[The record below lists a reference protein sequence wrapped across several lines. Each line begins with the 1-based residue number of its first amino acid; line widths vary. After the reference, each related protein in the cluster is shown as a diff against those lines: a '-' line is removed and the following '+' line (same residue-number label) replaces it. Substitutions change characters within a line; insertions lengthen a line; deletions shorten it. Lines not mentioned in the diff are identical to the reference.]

1 MASGSSSSVASRLE
15 ARTESVMASI
25 GLRDESGLWPL
36 SLLIDHIS
44 GKRLLLVL
52 DNCEHLL
59 DACAV
64 LADSLLRAKTAL
76 ITGATSGIGKET
88 APALARDGFH
98 VVIVRRASEG
108 SPRRWPRRRSP
119 RRLS

>member
-1 MASGSSSSVASRLE
+1 
-15 ARTESVMASI
+15 MASI

-36 SLLIDHIS
+36 SRLIDHIS

-52 DNCEHLL
+52 YNCEHLL